1 MHPLATAGLGFLLS
15 VLWFDLMFD
24 VQLYRDRHEA
34 DVATSVIE
42 SISTYYRRVTTDAS
56 PMSRLVMVAMLAALV
71 GLVGQLIDRGG
82 RWFLVAA
89 LPAALIPMAIAAVR
103 TVPNAVRLGSRNDS
117 LPIQAELARIIF
129 RDHLVCISMIA
140 VALGLQLYA

>member
-1 MHPLATAGLGFLLS
+1 VHPLATAGLGFLLA

-24 VQLYRDRHEA
+24 VQLYRYRHEA
-34 DVATSVIE
+34 DVAPSVIE
-42 SISTYYRRVTTDAS
+42 SISTYYRRVTTDAL
-56 PMSRLVMVAMLAALV
+56 PMSRLVMVAMLAAIV

-82 RWFLVAA
+82 RWFLIAA
-89 LPAALIPMAIAAVR
+89 LPTAVIPMALAAVR
-103 TVPNAVRLGSRNDS
+103 TVPAAVRLGSRSDP
-117 LPIQAELARIIF
+117 LPRQGELARTIF